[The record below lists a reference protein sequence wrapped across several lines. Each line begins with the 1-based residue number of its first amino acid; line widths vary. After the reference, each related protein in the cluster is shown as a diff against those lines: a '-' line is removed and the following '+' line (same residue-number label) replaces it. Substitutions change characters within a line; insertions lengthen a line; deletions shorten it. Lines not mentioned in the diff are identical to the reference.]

1 MAQSASEKGA
11 LTDRTRTLQLASSQV
26 VLAPKV
32 IWLKSVVQIFIIA
45 DLFLFA
51 FATFCGLLPAR
62 SWHLIPHLII
72 IMVII
77 GSSCLLC
84 LWLLLLI
91 FGFLLHVVIS
101 IVQIIFA
108 FFLHIVSSLLIILIS
123 SSVELD
129 ENPSYSDYSKSYTQ
143 PYLLQWRRRW
153 LIQSLIVAIL
163 IRLSHKMNCFPTAL
177 PK

>member
-11 LTDRTRTLQLASSQV
+11 LTDRTRTLQLACSQV

-45 DLFLFA
+45 DLLLFA
-51 FATFCGLLPAR
+51 FATLCGLLPAR
-62 SWHLIPHLII
+62 PWYLIPHLII

-77 GSSCLLC
+77 GTSCLLC
-84 LWLLLLI
+84 LRLLLI

-108 FFLHIVSSLLIILIS
+108 FFLHIVSSLLIILIF

-129 ENPSYSDYSKSYTQ
+129 VNPSYSDYSKSYTQ

-153 LIQSLIVAIL
+153 LLQSLIVAIL